1 MTKKAKCGD
10 SRNISKSVP
19 NLFSS
24 TNFSWMKLFYYNI
37 TFFNNVIS
45 SKYFVSDI
53 TYSGPFFSFVVIWY
67 RPFANNDIRDRRPAP
82 SIREPRYHRPESLCH
97 IFEAANLLA
106 HCRKKEPLTALGFS
120 IPHNNIVQ
128 HSSVSSKE
136 SLCKHTKAFFSN
148 SLTKQLLLLFLLGLK
163 HVDRPLK
170 GNFEKQAE
178 PTSSL
183 LLKLNNSTTNLYFVV
198 LYQW

>member
-1 MTKKAKCGD
+1 MNPLIYRNL
-10 SRNISKSVP
+10 SRIYFHPRTFPGWNCFITISPSLTTSSSANTSFPTSP
-19 NLFSS
+19 NPDPSYHLLSFD
-24 TNFSWMKLFYYNI
+24 TDPLL
-37 TFFNNVIS
+37 TTIS
-45 SKYFVSDI
+45 GI
-53 TYSGPFFSFVVIWY
+53 G
-67 RPFANNDIRDRRPAP
+67 AP